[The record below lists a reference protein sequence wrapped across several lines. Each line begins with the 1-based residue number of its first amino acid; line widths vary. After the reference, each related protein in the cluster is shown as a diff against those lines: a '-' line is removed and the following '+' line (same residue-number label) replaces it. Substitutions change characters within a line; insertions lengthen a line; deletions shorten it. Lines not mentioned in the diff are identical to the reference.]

1 MENTAAVKV
10 PFGGTTDKKSTERK
24 HRLNDF
30 RIKNT
35 THFGIQR
42 KMVSYMTTHSWQNV
56 PHVTYVYEP
65 DVTDFFEEF
74 KRLNDSG
81 LHSRKITFNTLMLKV
96 FVEGIK
102 ADPAVNAHI
111 DYNHK
116 YVKGELKTI
125 EDINISMPWILPN
138 GEMMTINLR
147 NFESKSLD
155 QMAEYIENI
164 AQKIEN
170 TDLNEAMYE
179 VSHRFFKKTAEMFGV
194 DLGGVRDYGVGMFF
208 FPQNPLKRRQAQKM
222 FEVICSKE
230 GVKFLFWRD
239 VPVNADILGQ
249 RAKDTMPYIC
259 QCFVARPDNLKKG
272 HVIQTMRK
280 LAGAKFGRYKVKTLS
295 GEEKKE
301 YESIPE
307 SERITKYDLEPGTI
321 TISNIG
327 SVYKEQRG
335 MIGIL
340 EIIPPQVFAIGV
352 GGVQDK
358 PGIFKNHK
366 GKQEIGVRKM
376 LPICL
381 AFDHRAL
388 DFGEVVPFMKRLDDI
403 FANPAQIHNW

>member
-1 MENTAAVKV
+1 MENTAALKI
-10 PFGGTTDKKSTERK
+10 PFGAKGETNEKRRY
-24 HRLNDF
+24 RLNDF
-30 RIKNT
+30 KIKNI

-56 PHVTYVYEP
+56 PHVTYMYEP

-74 KRLNDSG
+74 RKLNESG
-81 LHSRKITFNTLMLKV
+81 RHSRKITFNTLMLKV
-96 FVEGIK
+96 FTEGIK
-102 ADPAVNAHI
+102 ADPVVNAHI

-116 YVKGELKTI
+116 YVKGEIKTI

-147 NFESKSLD
+147 NFESKTLD
-155 QMAEYIENI
+155 EMAGYIDNLSK
-164 AQKIEN
+164 KIEN

-179 VSHRFFKKTAEMFGV
+179 VSFANT
-194 DLGGVRDYGVGMFF
+194 
-208 FPQNPLKRRQAQKM
+208 
-222 FEVICSKE
+222 I
-230 GVKFLFWRD
+230 
-239 VPVNADILGQ
+239 
-249 RAKDTMPYIC
+249 DT
-259 QCFVARPDNLKKG
+259 LKKG
-272 HVIQTMRK
+272 HVIQTLRK
-280 LAGAKFGRYKVKTLS
+280 LAGAKIGRHKVKTLS

-301 YESIPE
+301 YKSIPE
-307 SERITKYDLEPGTI
+307 SQRITKYDLEPGTI

-340 EIIPPQVFAIGV
+340 EIIPPQIFAIGV

-358 PGIFKNHK
+358 PGIFKNSM
-366 GKQEIGVRKM
+366 GEQEIGARKM

-388 DFGEVVPFMKRLDDI
+388 DFGEVVPFMRRLDEI
-403 FANPAQIHNW
+403 FANPSQIQNW

>member
-164 AQKIEN
+164 AKKIEN

-179 VSHRFFKKTAEMFGV
+179 VSFANT
-194 DLGGVRDYGVGMFF
+194 
-208 FPQNPLKRRQAQKM
+208 
-222 FEVICSKE
+222 I
-230 GVKFLFWRD
+230 
-239 VPVNADILGQ
+239 
-249 RAKDTMPYIC
+249 
-259 QCFVARPDNLKKG
+259 DNLKKG
-272 HVIQTMRK
+272 HVVQTVRK
-280 LAGAKFGRYKVKTLS
+280 LAGAKFGRHKVKTLS

>member
-1 MENTAAVKV
+1 MENTAALKI
-10 PFGGTTDKKSTERK
+10 PTGAKSTENPK
-24 HRLNDF
+24 DKYRLNDF
-30 RIKNT
+30 KIKNAVP
-35 THFGIQR
+35 FGIQR
-42 KMVSYMTTHSWQNV
+42 KIVSYMTTHSWQNV

-96 FVEGIK
+96 FTEGIK
-102 ADPAVNAHI
+102 ADPAINAHI

-116 YVKGELKTI
+116 YVKGEIKTI
-125 EDINISMPWILPN
+125 ENINISMPWILPN

-155 QMAEYIENI
+155 QMAEYIESI
-164 AQKIEN
+164 SKKIEN

-179 VSHRFFKKTAEMFGV
+179 VSFANTIDM
-194 DLGGVRDYGVGMFF
+194 
-208 FPQNPLKRRQAQKM
+208 
-222 FEVICSKE
+222 
-230 GVKFLFWRD
+230 
-239 VPVNADILGQ
+239 
-249 RAKDTMPYIC
+249 
-259 QCFVARPDNLKKG
+259 LKKG
-272 HVIQTMRK
+272 HVVQTLRK
-280 LAGAKFGRYKVKTLS
+280 LAGAKLGRHKIKTLS

-301 YESIPE
+301 YKNIPE
-307 SERITKYDLEPGTI
+307 DERITKYDLEPGTI

-340 EIIPPQVFAIGV
+340 EIIPPQIFAIGV

-358 PGIFKNHK
+358 PGIFKNSK

-403 FANPAQIHNW
+403 FANPAQIQSW

>member
-1 MENTAAVKV
+1 MENTAALKI
-10 PFGGTTDKKSTERK
+10 PTGAKSTENSK
-24 HRLNDF
+24 DKYRLNDF
-30 RIKNT
+30 KIK
-35 THFGIQR
+35 HSVPYGIQR
-42 KMVSYMTTHSWQNV
+42 KIVSYMTTHSWQNV

-96 FVEGIK
+96 FTEGIK

-116 YVKGELKTI
+116 YVKGEIKTI

-164 AQKIEN
+164 SKKIEN

-179 VSHRFFKKTAEMFGV
+179 VSFANTIDM
-194 DLGGVRDYGVGMFF
+194 
-208 FPQNPLKRRQAQKM
+208 
-222 FEVICSKE
+222 
-230 GVKFLFWRD
+230 
-239 VPVNADILGQ
+239 
-249 RAKDTMPYIC
+249 
-259 QCFVARPDNLKKG
+259 LKKG
-272 HVIQTMRK
+272 HVVQTLRK
-280 LAGAKFGRYKVKTLS
+280 LAGAKLGRHKIKTLS

-301 YESIPE
+301 YKNIPE
-307 SERITKYDLEPGTI
+307 DERITKYDLEPGTI

-358 PGIFKNHK
+358 P
-366 GKQEIGVRKM
+366 
-376 LPICL
+376 
-381 AFDHRAL
+381 
-388 DFGEVVPFMKRLDDI
+388 
-403 FANPAQIHNW
+403 